1 MKTLKEIKKYLKEQ
15 ETETIES
22 KRGNKYEVIRVD
34 EKLIDRVFEFR
45 SLFKSIHCVNNEI
58 IYPIVWFEKGKRNE
72 VIIAKK

>member
-22 KRGNKYEVIRVD
+22 KRGNKYEIIRVD
-34 EKLIDRVFEFR
+34 EKLLDRVFEFR
-45 SLFKSIHCVNNEI
+45 SLFKSIHCANNEL